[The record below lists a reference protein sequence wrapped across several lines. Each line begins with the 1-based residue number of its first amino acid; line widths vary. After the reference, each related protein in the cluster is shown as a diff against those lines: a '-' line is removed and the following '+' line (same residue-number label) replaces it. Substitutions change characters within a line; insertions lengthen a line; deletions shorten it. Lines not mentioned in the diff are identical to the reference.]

1 MSGAGKHAEDDAH
14 KDGYTEAMNRSL
26 FALVFAFL
34 VVSMPVRA
42 SEPHPVH
49 GLDLSVREV
58 TIEGTWRTGDVPGVY
73 RIVIATQP
81 DGRTAQLFIQW
92 LAAPTG
98 TIVRMVESAEIL
110 EVSEMAVD
118 IGNVEIEAP
127 AENRLIMRF
136 DVIDHDGHGA
146 LRLELT
152 AEMPGRYRLVK
163 TR

>member
-1 MSGAGKHAEDDAH
+1 
-14 KDGYTEAMNRSL
+14 MNRSL
-26 FALVFAFL
+26 FALVFTCL
-34 VVSMPVRA
+34 VVSLPVRA
-42 SEPHPVH
+42 AEPHSVH
-49 GLDLSVREV
+49 GLDLSVRDV
-58 TIEGTWRTGDVPGVY
+58 TIDGTWRTADVPGVY

-98 TIVRMVESAEIL
+98 TVVRLVESVEIV
-110 EVSEMAVD
+110 EVSELAVD
-118 IGNVEIEAP
+118 IGNVEIEAA
-127 AENRLIMRF
+127 AENRLIVRF
-136 DVIDHDGHGA
+136 DAIDHDGHGA